1 MDQFVFNEFGYRI
14 LSIDIG
20 LRLGK
25 AQSRTTLDVVF
36 RWAVLKTKLAPFI
49 DIGYSAASSGDSS
62 GSSLAGYLV
71 GGGLRYD
78 LVRGQSSVISLL
90 AELPRIGFFRLEEG
104 DGLLRVRGQF
114 HELAFDKR
122 ARQLAALFMC
132 AAEHGAQ
139 GTVSFLGEGVWLGY
153 EIFLDGGRAKL
164 TQMSE
169 DAVRR
174 AAHDPALDAISA
186 AMSASTSGFNEMV

>member
-1 MDQFVFNEFGYRI
+1 MSGRGMSYDVSVFGDLIFDEKGVRAWKRH
-14 LSIDIG
+14 LVSS
-20 LRLGK
+20 
-25 AQSRTTLDVVF
+25 AQSRAIAKVF
-36 RWAVLKTKLAPFI
+36 PKRRNEPPLK
-49 DIGYSAASSGDSS
+49 
-62 GSSLAGYLV
+62 
-71 GGGLRYD
+71 
-78 LVRGQSSVISLL
+78 VISLL

-174 AAHDPALDAISA
+174 AAHDPALDAISGHFQA
-186 AMSASTSGFNEMV
+186 ADEAGA